1 MKRLF
6 IEDVLENGTA
16 ESKAAACVPTISS
29 EETPRLAGE

>member
-6 IEDVLENGTA
+6 IEDVLEKGAA
-16 ESKAAACVPTISS
+16 ESKVAVCVPTISS